1 MKLVPLSLSEARGN
15 KSCESTVNNAEP
27 LHNSRRRRWD
37 DSTWRETVKK
47 GFGNSSHEAE
57 SGHHYA
63 ARDIQRGSVRVPVA
77 VVRVPVSVEVLVVR
91 VLDPLSNQQQ
101 VGWQPT
107 G

>member
-1 MKLVPLSLSEARGN
+1 MTPHGEKQ
-15 KSCESTVNNAEP
+15 
-27 LHNSRRRRWD
+27 SRRVSAILPTRP
-37 DSTWRETVKK
+37 K
-47 GFGNSSHEAE
+47 
-57 SGHHYA
+57 A
-63 ARDIQRGSVRVPVA
+63 AITMLPEISRGGSVRVPVA